1 MTVSPLVSSE
11 WLQDH
16 IGDPALLTVDIRS
29 TESGGQEAFAVRH
42 IPGAIHSDY
51 ATDGWRIAEGG
62 AGGLLPSASHLSA
75 LLSRIGMT
83 PEHHVVIVSAG
94 DTAADFSAAA
104 RVYWTLKVLGHSQV
118 SILDGGFKAW
128 RESGGLAETGVSA
141 PTASPLYPIR
151 AVGSLRAEIHAVEK
165 VVSHGDATLVDG
177 RSQAQFDGREK
188 SPQVVRAGHLPGALH
203 LDHSKAIQPGTG
215 RLRPVK
221 ELEQLFEPIPR
232 GPVVSYCNTG
242 HLASTNWFVLS
253 EVLKRSDVRL
263 YDGSMSEWTQDPGR
277 PVATNAS

>member
-1 MTVSPLVSSE
+1 MAVSPLVSTE
-11 WLQDH
+11 WLRDH
-16 IGDPALLTVDIRS
+16 LVDPALLVVDIRS
-29 TESGGQEAFAVRH
+29 TESGGQEAFAARH
-42 IPGAIHSDY
+42 IPGSIHSDY

-62 AGGLLPSASHLSA
+62 AGGLLPSASHLSV
-75 LLSRIGMT
+75 LLSRFGMK

-94 DTAADFSAAA
+94 DAAADFSAAA
-104 RVYWTLKVLGHSQV
+104 RVYWTLKVIGHSQV

-128 RESGGLAETGVSA
+128 RESGGPEETGVSA
-141 PTASPLYPIR
+141 PTAGPLYPVR
-151 AVGSLRAEIHAVEK
+151 LTGSLRAEIQAVEK
-165 VVSHGDATLVDG
+165 VVAHGDLTLVDG

-203 LDHSKAIQPGTG
+203 LDHSKAIQPGAG

-221 ELEQLFEPIPR
+221 ELEQLFEQIPQ

-253 EVLKRSDVRL
+253 EVLKRPDVRL

-277 PVATNAS
+277 PVATNAN

>member
-1 MTVSPLVSSE
+1 MTVSPLVSTE

-16 IGDPALLTVDIRS
+16 LVDPALLIVDIRS
-29 TESGGQEAFAVRH
+29 TESGGQEAFAARH
-42 IPGAIHSDY
+42 IPGALHSDY

-62 AGGLLPSASHLSA
+62 AGGLLPSASHLSV

-94 DTAADFSAAA
+94 DAAADFSAAA
-104 RVYWTLKVLGHSQV
+104 RVYWTLKTIGHSQV

-128 RESGGLAETGVSA
+128 REAGGLEETGVSA
-141 PTASPLYPIR
+141 PAASPLYPVR
-151 AVGSLRAEIHAVEK
+151 PTASLRAEIHAVEK
-165 VVSHGDATLVDG
+165 VVAHGDATLVDG
-177 RSQAQFDGREK
+177 RSQAQFAGREK

-221 ELEQLFEPIPR
+221 ELEQLFEPIPQ

-242 HLASTNWFVLS
+242 HLASTNWFILS
-253 EVLKRSDVRL
+253 EVLKRPDVRL
-263 YDGSMSEWTQDPGR
+263 YDGSMSEWTQDPDR